1 MTRFTRH
8 LSYANVAATLALV
21 VALGAGTAFAA
32 SKINGSSI
40 AKGSIS
46 GSALKKNTLTGK
58 QIKEAKLKQVPKAR
72 DATLLGGVP
81 AVGYVKGSGRVQ
93 VGRTSGAADPDP
105 NVALRSFATPVGRFD
120 LSCGV
125 ANADVRYTNTTA
137 GDTDLWRTVVT
148 EGPNDLDTDGAA
160 DVNYA
165 AQAPSTDR
173 GYSTT
178 AGAGPARVEL
188 SAGNAAGTATLTATA
203 VRVGTTCTFHWTLA
217 TTP

>member
-21 VALGAGTAFAA
+21 LALGAGTAFAA
-32 SKINGSSI
+32 SKINGSTI

-46 GSALKKNTLTGK
+46 GKALKKNTLTGK
-58 QIKEAKLKQVPKAR
+58 QIKEQKLKEVPRAKDAR
-72 DATLLGGVP
+72 SLGGVP
-81 AVGYVKGSGRVQ
+81 AAGYVKGAGNVQ
-93 VGRTSGAADPDP
+93 VGRTTGAADPDP
-105 NVALRSFATPVGRFD
+105 DGTLRSFVTPVGRFD

-137 GDTDLWRTVVT
+137 GETDLWRTVVT
-148 EGPNDLDTDGAA
+148 EGPNDLDTDGGA
-160 DVNYA
+160 DVNYFE
-165 AQAPSTDR
+165 QAPGTDS
-173 GYSTT
+173 GYATT
-178 AGAGPARVEL
+178 AGFGPARVEL
-188 SAGNAAGTATLTATA
+188 SAGNASGTAVLTATA